1 MSNHVAGV
9 TPVAFLGPNPQQDQ
23 AETKPLETVS
33 PAPAA
38 DAGRYRLT
46 IEKGSQ
52 GFVYKTLDRVT
63 GEVIRQF
70 PREEIIKLR
79 QSTDYDPGDII
90 VTGA

>member
-1 MSNHVAGV
+1 MSNQVAGV
-9 TPVAFLGPNPQQDQ
+9 ASVAFLGTNPQQGE
-23 AETKPLETVS
+23 AEPKSRET
-33 PAPAA
+33 PPAA
-38 DAGRYRLT
+38 FQPDAGRYRLT
-46 IEKGSQ
+46 IEKGPE